1 MPCKTKQNWYMI
13 FISFEHSKQLTQICT
28 VHFLT
33 LYSTRKMI
41 KAKKTNE
48 TDFDLNLE
56 LIQEIHLVNCRQT
69 GTPLRD

>member
-1 MPCKTKQNWYMI
+1 M
-13 FISFEHSKQLTQICT
+13 
-28 VHFLT
+28 
-33 LYSTRKMI
+33 YSTLFNVVLNSQNDKS
-41 KAKKTNE
+41 KKTNE